1 MNWTLPFTLDDL
13 KAAIRFAGNRLRED
27 RLFDAAGSLTFTT
40 VLAVVPLLTVMLA
53 LFTAF
58 PLFDQFRVNLQEYF
72 IRSLMPDSISK
83 AVLNYLNTFANKAA
97 RISAVGGVF
106 LFVTSLA
113 LIFSIDRTFNTI
125 WRVRRPR
132 SFWKRL
138 ITYWAA
144 ISVGPLLIGASI
156 TLTTVLLSK
165 AGKGADSWL
174 SGFDWLF
181 NIFPLLFSVAAFTL
195 LYHTLPAKPV
205 RWNDALAGGLIA
217 GLAFEVAKRLF
228 AYFITQ
234 FPTYT
239 AVYGAFAAVPIF
251 LLWVYLSWLIILFG
265 AAVSA
270 TIAVLKYERWN
281 RRAVSGEVFIDAL
294 SLLREL
300 MRARRA
306 KVGETASVSLRQLRE
321 RTRLGLTES
330 ELLLE
335 KMLSVGWVAK
345 LAEHTP
351 RAVAG
356 MSVPLFDADDER
368 WALII
373 EPASLSLGAVFN
385 LFNLEAAVQKQP
397 NEAVL
402 RAAQAVEKAL
412 AESLADYFSRTGFDN
427 TLLRAE

>member
-1 MNWTLPFTLDDL
+1 MKLTVPFTLDDL
-13 KAAIRFAGNRLRED
+13 RAAMRFAGNRLRED

-40 VLAVVPLLTVMLA
+40 VLAVVPLLTVALA

-58 PLFDQFRVNLQEYF
+58 PLFEQFRINLQEYF
-72 IRSLMPDSISK
+72 IKSLMPDSISK
-83 AVLNYLNTFANKAA
+83 AVLNYLNIFASKAA

-132 SFWKRL
+132 SFFKRL

-144 ISVGPLLIGASI
+144 ITVGPLMIGASI
-156 TLTTVLLSK
+156 TLTTVLFSQASK
-165 AGKGADSWL
+165 GTDGWLDSREWL
-174 SGFDWLF
+174 C
-181 NIFPLLFSVAAFTL
+181 NIFPLIFSVAAFAL
-195 LYHTLPAKPV
+195 LYRMLPAKPV

-217 GLAFEVAKRLF
+217 GIAFEIAKRLF
-228 AYFITQ
+228 ALFIAK

-265 AAVSA
+265 AAVTA

-294 SLLREL
+294 ELLREL
-300 MRARRA
+300 VQVREVPDGR
-306 KVGETASVSLRQLRE
+306 VASMSLRELRK
-321 RTRLGLTES
+321 RTRLGLAES
-330 ELLLE
+330 EALLE
-335 KMLSVGWVAK
+335 KMLAQGWVAR
-345 LAEHTP
+345 LAEHAP

-356 MSVPLFDADDER
+356 VKLSLYDADDER
-368 WALII
+368 WALIVDPGTI
-373 EPASLSLGAVFN
+373 RLAAVFN
-385 LFNLEAAVQKQP
+385 LFNLEAAAQQQP
-397 NEAVL
+397 HEAVT
-402 RAAQAVEKAL
+402 RAAAAVHQTL
-412 AESLADYFSRTGFDN
+412 NESLAEYFDSDSVQIP
-427 TLLRAE
+427 